1 MNRSPSVSRAY
12 READQARS
20 KVLARFGEGSQMT
33 ANEFVAEC
41 ESRLIAPAIALENEE
56 LREALLDND
65 NEVIR
70 ILDEEF

>member
-1 MNRSPSVSRAY
+1 
-12 READQARS
+12 
-20 KVLARFGEGSQMT
+20 MT